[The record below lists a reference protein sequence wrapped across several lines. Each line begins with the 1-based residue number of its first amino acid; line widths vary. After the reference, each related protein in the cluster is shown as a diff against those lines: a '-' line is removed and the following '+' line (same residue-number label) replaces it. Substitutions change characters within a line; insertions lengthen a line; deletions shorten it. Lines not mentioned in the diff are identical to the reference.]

1 MTLAFET
8 VDVFTDTAFGGN
20 PLAVVFGA
28 DGLPTDTLQRI
39 AREFN
44 YSETTFV
51 LPPADPA
58 NTARVRIFST
68 KREMPFAGHPNVGTE
83 KVLAWRGA
91 LFGRRPSERMVFEEL
106 DGRGPRRVQQGRGM
120 RGGVRVGLP

>member
-1 MTLAFET
+1 MRISHWSSDVCSSDLCRTRAICGVHTSRSSGAREATVRRAVDQRRSRAERRSRTMTLAFET

-51 LPPADPA
+51 LPPADQ
-58 NTARVRIFST
+58 I
-68 KREMPFAGHPNVGTE
+68 
-83 KVLAWRGA
+83 
-91 LFGRRPSERMVFEEL
+91 GRAHV
-106 DGRGPRRVQQGRGM
+106 
-120 RGGVRVGLP
+120 